1 MYLLGP
7 RVLSFYPLLVDMH
20 HAAILAEECLLCICG
35 TRLDLDLIVT
45 CFDAAHDAL
54 TFLYPVK

>member
-1 MYLLGP
+1 M
-7 RVLSFYPLLVDMH
+7 LSFYPLLVDMH
-20 HAAILAEECLLCICG
+20 HAAILAVECLLCICG

-54 TFLYPVK
+54 TFLYPLK